1 MWLVFLISLLF
12 IGFIFS
18 SIEISLNEIVVT
30 EEKQYFKII
39 IYFKLFSILKIFFL
53 KLDRYG
59 IKIFNKNI
67 PITREKL
74 KSIDKGSFDLLRDL
88 DIKLESV
95 NFVLKVG
102 VIDINLTNIAIV
114 VASTLFPILIRN
126 RIKNKN
132 KNLKYEIL
140 PEYDKLKFH
149 FNGKISVSVKLLTFI
164 KLHFKNIK
172 SENTHNKRKIM
183 V

>member
-1 MWLVFLISLLF
+1 MV
-12 IGFIFS
+12 IFS

-30 EEKQYFKII
+30 EEKQDFKII

-114 VASTLFPILIRN
+114 VVSTLFPILIRN
-126 RIKNKN
+126 RIKN

>member
-30 EEKQYFKII
+30 EEKQDFKII

-114 VASTLFPILIRN
+114 VVSTLFPILIRN
-126 RIKNKN
+126 RIKN

>member
-1 MWLVFLISLLF
+1 MWLVFLIFLLF

-30 EEKQYFKII
+30 EEKQDFKII

-74 KSIDKGSFDLLRDL
+74 KSIDKGSFDLLRYL

-114 VASTLFPILIRN
+114 VVSTLFPILIRN
-126 RIKNKN
+126 RIKN